1 MEKTEDEKVAPPI
14 PNITMVGMVV
24 AIVVSAVICFVI
36 GLIVHNLYRKHRK
49 KRVSLTTT
57 FTT

>member
-1 MEKTEDEKVAPPI
+1 MNKIEDREKAPAQI

-24 AIVVSAVICFVI
+24 AIVVSAIICFVI

-49 KRVSLTTT
+49 KGRVSHS
-57 FTT
+57 